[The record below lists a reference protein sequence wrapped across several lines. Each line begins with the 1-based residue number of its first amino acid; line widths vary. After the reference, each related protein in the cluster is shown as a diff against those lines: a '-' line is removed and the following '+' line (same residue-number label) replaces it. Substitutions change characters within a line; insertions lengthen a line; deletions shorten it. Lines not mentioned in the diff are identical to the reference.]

1 MKNFKKLVDLEIN
14 MVDATLLVNDKK
26 IPLKDFMQ
34 EMLSNIVLGYINS
47 TKGIPENI
55 KTIKI
60 EINL

>member
-1 MKNFKKLVDLEIN
+1 MKNFKKLVDLEKN
-14 MVDATLLVNDKK
+14 MVDATLIVNDKK

-34 EMLSNIVLGYINS
+34 EMLSNIILGYINS

>member
-14 MVDATLLVNDKK
+14 MVDATLIVNDKK

-34 EMLSNIVLGYINS
+34 EMLSNIILGYINS

>member
-14 MVDATLLVNDKK
+14 MVDATLIVNDKK
-26 IPLKDFMQ
+26 VPLKDFMQ
-34 EMLSNIVLGYINS
+34 EMLSNIILGYINS